1 MNENK
6 YTLNQ
11 IMTIAEA
18 AERYGINL
26 NTLKNKFKPS
36 VVGQERLDA
45 WVKHGLVRQS
55 GKTWL
60 ITEMFMEIN
69 FK

>member
-1 MNENK
+1 MNEVK
-6 YTLNQ
+6 YSLSQ
-11 IMTIAEA
+11 IMTITEA
-18 AERYGINL
+18 AERYGINP

-36 VVGQERLDA
+36 IVGQERLDA
-45 WVKHGLVRQS
+45 WVKHGLVKQS

-60 ITEMFMEIN
+60 ITDTFMEIN